1 MRLIDLHTHTTAS
14 DGTFTPDE
22 LVEYAAEKGLAAVAI
37 TDHDTVSGA
46 RNAGALQAKYG
57 VEVVPGIEISAEY
70 LGYGI
75 HILGYFID
83 TDAPAMTRTLNWVI
97 DERERRNRRIIELM
111 RSDGVDVSAEGLAG
125 RWPDAVIGRPHLA
138 AALVEN
144 GLCASVQEGF
154 DRWLSEGRKYYLP
167 RTYLPLDA
175 AFECIRLSG
184 GKAVFAHPLQYR
196 MGEDELLSLTKRL
209 VEAGCVGM
217 ECLYSGYTAQQSE
230 YLCGIARRF
239 SLCVTG
245 GSDFHGSRKRHIDLG
260 SGTGELAVP
269 YELLELLRARPAFS

>member
-1 MRLIDLHTHTTAS
+1 MRLIDLHAHTTAS
-14 DGTFTPDE
+14 DGTFTPEE

-37 TDHDTVSGA
+37 TDHDTVRGA
-46 RNAGALQAKYG
+46 RHAAALQAKYG

-70 LGYGI
+70 LGCGI

-83 TDAPAMTRTLNWVI
+83 PDAPAMTRSLEWVI
-97 DERERRNRRIIELM
+97 DERKRRNRRIIDLM
-111 RSDGVDVSAEGLAG
+111 RADGVDVSAEGLAE
-125 RWPDAVIGRPHLA
+125 RFPDAVIGRPHLA

-154 DRWLSEGRKYYLP
+154 DRYLSEGRKYYLP

-196 MGEDELLSLTKRL
+196 MDENGLLSLTKRL
-209 VEAGCVGM
+209 VGEGCVGM
-217 ECLYSGYTAQQSE
+217 ECLYSGYTAEQSE
-230 YLCGIARRF
+230 YLRGIARRF
-239 SLCVTG
+239 GLCVTG
-245 GSDFHGSRKRHIDLG
+245 GSDFHGSRKRRIDLG

-269 YELLELLRARPAFS
+269 YELLELLRAR